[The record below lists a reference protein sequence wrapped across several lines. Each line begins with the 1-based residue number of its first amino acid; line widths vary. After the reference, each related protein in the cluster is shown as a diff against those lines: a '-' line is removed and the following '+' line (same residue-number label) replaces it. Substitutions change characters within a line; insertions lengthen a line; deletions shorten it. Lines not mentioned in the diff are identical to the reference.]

1 MKRAWIVVGAL
12 AVGGCDEKPTMSEE
26 RQKAVAAIAEQRRP
40 EVEARFESIKAI
52 GKDAQA
58 AAKVTTR
65 EPLTQKLEG
74 LEADRVDQKV
84 VIGSVDA
91 FVDPTYKGMLFP
103 GYGFSVD
110 VQRIDK
116 ILTGVD
122 VTDSPPETYAANLSS
137 FLDSTVAVV
146 VRYHEEVKPKQ
157 LDDRHFSAGHVIGD
171 AVLYDIASKRRIGAF
186 PFEARQGDAADA
198 KMLLG
203 SFHRD
208 ITTAIDQ
215 ELVAYAENKPGPASP
230 GQAPDSPEA
239 LRDRLLDKAFRDT
252 IIVGLVRHDLF
263 DTASGCKLLLT
274 VESNMYVAE
283 DYASAGA
290 SGPVKKEIAEPLARA
305 IDKPCDI
312 VFQVAPKP
320 AEAP

>member
-1 MKRAWIVVGAL
+1 
-12 AVGGCDEKPTMSEE
+12 
-26 RQKAVAAIAEQRRP
+26 
-40 EVEARFESIKAI
+40 
-52 GKDAQA
+52 
-58 AAKVTTR
+58 
-65 EPLTQKLEG
+65 
-74 LEADRVDQKV
+74 
-84 VIGSVDA
+84 
-91 FVDPTYKGMLFP
+91 MLFP

-137 FLDSTVAVV
+137 FLDSNPVAVV

-157 LDDRHFSAGHVIGD
+157 LDDSHFSAGYVIGD

-186 PFEARQGDAADA
+186 PFEARQGDTADA
-198 KMLLG
+198 KTLLG
-203 SFHRD
+203 NFHRD
-208 ITTAIDQ
+208 VTTAIDQ

-252 IIVGLVRHDLF
+252 IIVGLVRHELF
-263 DTASGCKLLLT
+263 DTASGCKLVLT
-274 VESNMYVAE
+274 VDSNLHVAE
-283 DYASAGA
+283 DYGSAGA

-312 VFQVAPKP
+312 VFQVVPKSAATP
-320 AEAP
+320 